1 MAGGANKVWTAGFNT
16 SGVMVGHKIGSNT
29 NTNTKGWFG
38 GFTTSGVMVAHKI
51 GWFKYKYKRLVWWI

>member
-1 MAGGANKVWTAGFNT
+1 MPGGANKVWTAVFNT

-38 GFTTSGVMVAHKI
+38 GFNTSGVRAGHK
-51 GWFKYKYKRLVWWI
+51 LCC